1 MISMFF
7 DTNTL
12 EFAKVLNKLQS
23 FAHSNFSKEKIL
35 GLEISNNPRKISTML
50 DEVDDALK
58 IHVKYGLV
66 PFEGLN
72 TQNGL
77 IKRIRLK
84 ANLSISDFL
93 ALRDLLYCTNNVISY
108 YKQNIISNKE
118 KSYLNE
124 YFDALNPLKY
134 LYEEI
139 NNTMNEDGEI
149 YDKASNELFEIR
161 KKIKTLNTQVRSK
174 MQELLQTKAKM
185 LNENLIVIRNDRMC
199 LCVKA
204 EYKNVIK
211 GVIHDESA
219 SKSTVYIEPF
229 SALEISN
236 KIVGLIEEEKAE
248 IAKILARLS
257 SIAFNYDTEIK
268 TNYENL
274 ISLDIIFAKAMYA
287 NELNAYKP
295 IINELGIIDIKK
307 ARHPL
312 IDKDKVV
319 AIDIKLGR
327 DYDAIIITGPNTGG
341 KTVAIKTCGLLT
353 LMMQAGML
361 VPVEDGSQMAV
372 FDNIFADIGDEQ
384 SIEQSLSSFSAHM
397 TKVIKIL
404 NDLTPNSLVLLDE
417 LGSGTDPKEGSNIA
431 ISIVEHLL
439 EYKAKVIVTTHYA
452 DLKAFAYD
460 KDNIINASV
469 EFDTNTLK
477 PTYKLLL
484 GVPGRSNA
492 ITIARSLGLADSII
506 NRSIEL
512 NESNK
517 TDLSSMLSKLD
528 DQNTKLSDEIK
539 YYEEEN
545 QKLNEKIKE
554 INKKEYELEKEYDSF
569 INKAKKEANKILE
582 KAKEDALKLI
592 KTLEEKK
599 NNLEIKEHELAD
611 FKNLA
616 RNLGIKDEE
625 TLETFEIKV
634 GDSVFVKQ
642 WQRNG
647 EVVKIN
653 KDKYE
658 VKVGN
663 FQVSFSKNELGLP
676 KIIKD
681 NKPKTV
687 RKPVNSEP
695 NKSSAKLECDLRG
708 FRYEEVKPELDKFI
722 DQAYLAGL
730 NQIYI
735 IHGFGTGAVRKA
747 VYEYIKKC
755 PYIKST
761 RFGGEGEGL
770 NGVTV
775 AYLK

>member
-1 MISMFF
+1 MFY

-12 EFAKVLNKLQS
+12 EFNKILTKLQS
-23 FAHSNFSKEKIL
+23 YAKSNYSKELILDTKIINNAKKITL
-35 GLEISNNPRKISTML
+35 MLE
-50 DEVDDALK
+50 EVDEALK
-58 IHVKYGLV
+58 LFVKYGIM
-66 PFEGLN
+66 PFDGLKE
-72 TQNGL
+72 QNNV
-77 IKRIRLK
+77 IKRIRLS

-93 ALRDLLYCTNNVISY
+93 ALKDLIYCTNNVISY
-108 YKQNIISNKE
+108 YKQNVVNNKE
-118 KSYLNE
+118 KLNLSY

-139 NNTMNEDGEI
+139 NNTMSEDGEI

-161 KKIKTLNTQVRSK
+161 KKIKTLNSQVRAK
-174 MQELLQTKAKM
+174 MQELLMTKAKM

-204 EYKNVIK
+204 EYKHTIK

-257 SIAFNYDTEIK
+257 GIAFNYETEIK
-268 TNYENL
+268 DNFSNL

-295 IINELGIIDIKK
+295 TINELGIIDIKK

-312 IDKDKVV
+312 IDKEKVV
-319 AIDIKLGR
+319 PINLKLGKE
-327 DYDAIIITGPNTGG
+327 YDAIIITGPNTGG

-353 LMMQAGML
+353 LMMQSGML
-361 VPVEDGSQMAV
+361 VPVDEGSEMAI

-404 NDLTPNSLVLLDE
+404 NQLTPNSLVLLDE

-460 KDNIINASV
+460 KENIINASV

-492 ITIARSLGLADSII
+492 ITIARSLGLSEKII

-512 NESNK
+512 NESTK
-517 TDLSSMLSKLD
+517 TDLSSMLTKLD

-545 QKLNEKIKE
+545 KVLTEKIEKIKQR
-554 INKKEYELEKEYDSF
+554 EYELEKEYDSF

-582 KAKEDALKLI
+582 KAKEDALELI
-592 KTLEEKK
+592 KTLEDKK
-599 NNLEIKEHELAD
+599 NNLEIKEHEVAE

-616 RNLGIKDEE
+616 RNLGVKEE
-625 TLETFEIKV
+625 ESLEAFEIKV
-634 GDSVFVKQ
+634 GDSVFVKG

-658 VKVGN
+658 VRVGN

-676 KIIKD
+676 KIVKD
-681 NKPKTV
+681 NKPKIV
-687 RKPVNSEP
+687 KKPVKNEP

-708 FRYEEVKPELDKFI
+708 FRYEDVKPELDKFI

-747 VYEYIKKC
+747 VYEYLNKC
-755 PYIKST
+755 PYVKSK